1 MNGANND
8 KPMGFA
14 VLYVQTKPYIVGVE
28 TKQILVVSRVVTIGF
43 ATLDLLYTTME
54 IGYCSG
60 HACPFV
66 GDYYH
71 QRYLSIQ

>member
-1 MNGANND
+1 LNGANND
-8 KPMGFA
+8 KPRGFA

-54 IGYCSG
+54 IGYCN
-60 HACPFV
+60 ACPFV